1 MTRPMLTLLIVEN
14 SLADREL
21 YRHCLQEN
29 SSCVYKFIEASSAI
43 AGLELYRR
51 QEVDAIILNYLL
63 PDMKGIEFMKALQV
77 QSNGNTPPVIIVSDE
92 GASSNLLHNLSQ
104 AALQNAVQAIK
115 LGASDY
121 LLKHHLTPQVLQSAV
136 QSAIKNSRSRVEIR
150 QNDELFRVSVENMLD
165 CFGIYSAIRDNL
177 GQIVDFRFDYLNA
190 AALESNQMTCAD
202 IGKSLCEVFSAH
214 HKTDLFEE
222 YCRVVET
229 GEPLIKEDMIY
240 SDVFG
245 GSKQLT
251 RAYDIRASKL
261 GDGFVVSWRDVTTRK
276 QAELTQQ
283 EANRTMTTIWE
294 SMTDAYVTLD
304 CEWRVTYTNQAATK
318 VYFQLTGMEP
328 EAFLGKSHWE
338 IFPSLV
344 GQPVEQEYRRAV
356 TEQVAV
362 HLEVFY
368 EQTGNWF
375 EAHAYPSVEGLGIY
389 FRDITE
395 RKIAEETVRRQL
407 GEIEAIYTAAPIGLC
422 FIDTDLR
429 FIRINSQLAS
439 INGLPVSEHVGRT
452 LQEVLPE
459 IVDDLEPLYHQVIAS
474 GRPILNLEVK
484 GTTTAQPGVER
495 HWLVSYYPQ
504 KDASGR
510 VLGVNSMVQEITE
523 RKIAEANLEKATVLV
538 EQQLAQIQAIYATAP
553 VGLCYLDRERRFVQL
568 NERLAEINGLSV
580 AEHIG
585 RTVQEILPE
594 LAKVQEPI
602 FEQILQTGTPV
613 LNVEVQGKT
622 PAHPD
627 IERYWLVSYYPLTSP
642 NGHIEGINIMVQEIT
657 ERKQAEKKLQESEE
671 RFQQLVRYVPH
682 VLWISEPMQQRLL
695 YASPAYEQI
704 WGRPLAEFY
713 ADYNQWINA
722 IHPDDIDRVK
732 AHFKETILQCD
743 YNTEYQVVRPDGSI
757 RWIYDRGFPIVE
769 SSGEVRRVAGIAE
782 DITERKQWEQERE
795 HLLAEAEAANRSKDE
810 FVAIV
815 AHELRSPLN
824 SVLGWAKLLRTR
836 NLDAAATQK
845 ALLTIE
851 RNTQAQ
857 VQLVEDLLDISRMV
871 RGTLHINLVP
881 VNLVEVIEGAL
892 DSVRPMAT
900 AKQIQLETQFK
911 KVLQTN
917 GDFNRLQQ
925 IIINLLTNAIKFTP
939 NQGKVNIALEQ
950 VESIVQIRITDTGKG
965 IATEFL
971 PSIFERFQ
979 QGQKNT
985 GSSDGLGLGLAIVK
999 NLVELHLGTITAD
1012 SQGVGRGATFTIRLP
1027 LLENSTKE
1035 SPDNGVLFDKA
1046 SW

>member
-14 SLADREL
+14 SLANREL
-21 YRHCLQEN
+21 YRHCLQED
-29 SSCVYKFIEASSAI
+29 SSCVYNFVEASSAI
-43 AGLELYRR
+43 AGLELCRT
-51 QEVDAIILNYLL
+51 QGVDAIILNYLL
-63 PDMKGIEFMKALQV
+63 PDMKGIEFIKALQV
-77 QSNGNTPPVIIVSDE
+77 QSNGNILPVIIVSDE
-92 GASSNLLHNLSQ
+92 GASSNLSHNLSQ

-136 QSAIKNSRSRVEIR
+136 QSAIKNSSSRVEIR

-165 CFGIYSAIRDNL
+165 CFGIYSAIRDNF

-190 AALESNQMTCAD
+190 AALESNQMTRAD
-202 IGKSLCEVFSAH
+202 IGKSLCEVFPAH
-214 HKTDLFEE
+214 HETGLFEE

-229 GEPLIKEDMIY
+229 GEPLIKEDVIY

-245 GSKQLT
+245 GSKRLT
-251 RAYDIRASKL
+251 RAYDIHASKL
-261 GDGFVVSWRDVTTRK
+261 GDGFVASWRNVTARK

-283 EANRTMTTIWE
+283 EANRKITTIWE

-304 CEWRVTYTNQAATK
+304 REWRVTYTNQAATK

-328 EAFLGKSHWE
+328 ETFLGKSHWE
-338 IFPSLV
+338 IFPSLA

-356 TEQVAV
+356 SEQVAV

-368 EQTGNWF
+368 EPTGNWF

-389 FRDITE
+389 FRDITD
-395 RKIAEETVRRQL
+395 RKIASETVRRQL
-407 GEIEAIYTAAPIGLC
+407 GEIEAIYTTAPIGLC

-439 INGLPVSEHVGRT
+439 INGLPVSEHIGRT
-452 LQEVLPE
+452 LREVLPE
-459 IVDDLEPLYHQVIAS
+459 MADDLEPLYHQVIAS
-474 GRPILNLEVK
+474 GTPILNLEVK
-484 GTTTAQPGVER
+484 GTIGSQPGVER
-495 HWLVSYYPQ
+495 HWLICYYPQ
-504 KDASGR
+504 KDENNR
-510 VLGVNSMVQEITE
+510 VLGVN
-523 RKIAEANLEKATVLV
+523 A
-538 EQQLAQIQAIYATAP
+538 
-553 VGLCYLDRERRFVQL
+553 
-568 NERLAEINGLSV
+568 
-580 AEHIG
+580 
-585 RTVQEILPE
+585 
-594 LAKVQEPI
+594 
-602 FEQILQTGTPV
+602 
-613 LNVEVQGKT
+613 
-622 PAHPD
+622 
-627 IERYWLVSYYPLTSP
+627 
-642 NGHIEGINIMVQEIT
+642 MVQEIT

-671 RFQQLVRYVPH
+671 RFQQLVRNVPH

-704 WGRPLAEFY
+704 WSRPLTEFY
-713 ADYNQWINA
+713 IDFSQWIGA

-732 AHFKETILQCD
+732 GHFKETVLQGN
-743 YNTEYQVVRPDGSI
+743 YSTEYRVIRPDGSI

-795 HLLAEAEAANRSKDE
+795 FLLAEAEGANRSKDE

-824 SVLGWAKLLRTR
+824 SVLGWTKLLRTR
-836 NLDAAATQK
+836 NFDVTTTQK

-871 RGTLHINLVP
+871 RGTLHINLAP
-881 VNLVEVIEGAL
+881 VNLIEVIEAAL
-892 DSVRPMAT
+892 ESIRPMAT
-900 AKQIQLETQFK
+900 AKQIQLETQLNK
-911 KVLQTN
+911 APQTH

-965 IATEFL
+965 IAAEFL

-999 NLVELHLGTITAD
+999 NLVELHSGTITAD
-1012 SQGVGRGATFTIRLP
+1012 SQGIGRGTTFTVRLP
-1027 LLENSTKE
+1027 LLESSTKE
-1035 SPDNGVLFDKA
+1035 SPNNVVVSNKA
-1046 SW
+1046 SLAGVRILVVDDELDMLNLITYVLKETGAEVQSTTSGFSALECLPQFKPDIVVSDIAMPQCNGYELIQRMKSYPEGQIPVIALTAYASATHQERSLQAGFAQHLTKPVEPNDLVAAIINLVKM